1 MYAKVFAS
9 LWNGTLRGMPSEQL
23 VFIYLLAH
31 SDEDGVVDIIV
42 DKIIDDTGLEAG
54 DVRRA
59 IEILESPDKNS
70 RSTEDDGRRLLPL
83 YEHGAW
89 GWRIVNH
96 SKYRTLRNEEERRRQ
111 NREAQAKRRSQH
123 LSASVSNG
131 QHESALSAHTD
142 ADADAETEQN
152 LLSIEDGRERENG
165 SPSRPKRQKTDR
177 SPRDVEWAESFSGF
191 WEEYP
196 RRQKRPEAE
205 RAWMKLPLR
214 GKEGFDQVLL
224 GLYRWQASEQW
235 KDPQYVPLPATW
247 LNAHQYED
255 DIPEVNHAS

>member
-1 MYAKVFAS
+1 MAKGWSEMRLRLGEYVS
-9 LWNGTLRGMPSEQL
+9 QVRSPYLTLEQQGRLALAWPTMWLSGDESE
-23 VFIYLLAH
+23 
-31 SDEDGVVDIIV
+31 EGW
-42 DKIIDDTGLEAG
+42 
-54 DVRRA
+54 RRA
-59 IEILESPDKNS
+59 LGYTDEEWSLHGQGMYRVFSEVLTDRERPGYALPFMRDERDRQRQFAEQQSAKGRAS
-70 RSTEDDGRRLLPL
+70 STKRNHGQPRLDSVEPNPTT
-83 YEHGAW
+83 
-89 GWRIVNH
+89 VNH
-96 SKYRTLRNEEERRRQ
+96 AVAVAVAVEPENQS
-111 NREAQAKRRSQH
+111 
-123 LSASVSNG
+123 
-131 QHESALSAHTD
+131 
-142 ADADAETEQN
+142 

-165 SPSRPKRQKTDR
+165 TTARPKRTKTYR
-177 SPRDVEWAESFSGF
+177 SPRDVEWAESFAGF

-255 DIPEVNHAS
+255 DIPEVSSAS